1 MALDSELDSQ
11 IQFARHNFDNH
22 QALIRL
28 SDTKAG
34 VTITVM
40 AFLAASALQI
50 SKDAISKLALHPCSV
65 TLLSVLFVVAAISLL
80 VAVFLTLAMVLRVLH
95 PRGDRYYG
103 VPEKGRDLMWQRHVL
118 LHESNEVYF
127 GAVRNATP
135 DLILR
140 NLTDQVYELAHI
152 SSEKMDALK
161 KNRWVAYLGFGS
173 WVLIVTSGFFL
184 VRC

>member
-1 MALDSELDSQ
+1 MAPDSALDSQ
-11 IQFARHNFDNH
+11 IQFARHSFDNH

-34 VTITVM
+34 VAITVM
-40 AFLAASALQI
+40 VFFAASALHI

-65 TLLSVLFVVAAISLL
+65 TLLSVVFVVAAIGLL

-103 VPEKGRDLMWQRHVL
+103 GAQKGRDLMWQRHVL

-127 GAVRNATP
+127 AAVHDASP
-135 DLILR
+135 ELILR

-152 SSEKMDALK
+152 SSKKMEALA